1 MNRLVLGSGLLRRGD
16 DILLVRCHYESEP
29 KPLWVLP
36 GGGQEVGESITGTVR
51 REFLEETSL
60 EIDVGDLAYV
70 SESVDATA
78 NLHVLNC
85 TFWVHDT
92 FPNRAPASGDPKVVE
107 ARFVS
112 VKDAPALL
120 SADVLRIPVSAALGN
135 AAHPHYFL
143 FRSEDII
150 VPFFGRRD
158 AE

>member
-16 DILLVRCHYESEP
+16 DILLVRCHYEREP

-36 GGGQEVGESITGTVR
+36 GGGQELGETIDKTVR

-60 EIDVGDLAYV
+60 DIDIGDLAYV
-70 SESVDATA
+70 SESVDSSG

-85 TFWVHDT
+85 TFWVRDRNPSREPT
-92 FPNRAPASGDPKVVE
+92 AADPKVVE
-107 ARFVS
+107 ARFVP
-112 VKDAPALL
+112 VKDAPVLL

-135 AAHPHYFL
+135 AAHLHYFS
-143 FRSEDII
+143 FRTEDIV